1 MSSKSVP
8 YIKKKWTMDTIK
20 GHPKARRPRL
30 VGKISGV
37 IRGKVVD
44 GPQGPERKKLDVSV
58 GFTAVGNSAPYL
70 TSLLNNLG
78 QGTDAN
84 NRIGDRILVKG
95 MDFQFNITAFSATAP
110 TFIDVF
116 LVWDKQPD
124 GTICSVT
131 DIFNTGTTNL
141 TYQNIQNLERFVVL
155 RRHRTHMDSGVGLSD
170 LVTWHIDLDASTR
183 FPGSTP
189 GYPKTNDYLVVG
201 LCGGIVGGV
210 SGSNLAYTCRV
221 TYTDE

>member
-30 VGKISGV
+30 IGKISGV

-44 GPQGPERKKLDVSV
+44 GPQGPERKKLDISV
-58 GFTAVGNSAPYL
+58 GSTGVGTTVPYL

-84 NRIGDRILVKG
+84 NRVGDRILVKG
-95 MDFQFNITAFSATAP
+95 MDFQFNFAAVQSTAVSYL
-110 TFIDVF
+110 DMF

-131 DIFNTGTTNL
+131 DIFNTNTTNL

-155 RRHRTHMDSGVGLSD
+155 RRTRIHLDSGCGLSD
-170 LVTWHIDLDASTR
+170 IATWHIDLDASTR

-201 LCGGIVGGV
+201 LSPGVLGGNGGV
-210 SGSNLAYTCRV
+210 NLSFTCRV